1 MHPLVLTVHSLIR
14 WFIILLGA
22 VAAVRGIAG
31 WLGGKPW
38 FPGDDRAGAL
48 FVIGLDIQLLLGL
61 LLYFVV
67 SPVTTMA
74 FGNMGTA
81 MGNGAIRFFLVEHLI
96 LMVAG
101 IALAHVG
108 RALGRRA
115 TDSAAKHRRS
125 AIFFT
130 LALVLIL
137 LGTPWPGPAWGR
149 PLIPGL

>member
-1 MHPLVLTVHSLIR
+1 MHPLLLTAHSLIR
-14 WFIILLGA
+14 WFVILLGA
-22 VAAVRGIAG
+22 LAAFRGISG

-38 FPGDDRAGAL
+38 SPRDNRAGAL
-48 FVIGLDIQLLLGL
+48 FVIGLDVQMLIGL
-61 LLYFVV
+61 VLYFVV
-67 SPVTTMA
+67 SPITTMA

-81 MGNGAIRFFLVEHLI
+81 MSNGAIRFFLVEHLI
-96 LMVAG
+96 MMVAG
-101 IALAHVG
+101 VALAHVG

-115 TDSAAKHRRS
+115 EGVAKHRRS

-130 LALVLIL
+130 LAVILIV